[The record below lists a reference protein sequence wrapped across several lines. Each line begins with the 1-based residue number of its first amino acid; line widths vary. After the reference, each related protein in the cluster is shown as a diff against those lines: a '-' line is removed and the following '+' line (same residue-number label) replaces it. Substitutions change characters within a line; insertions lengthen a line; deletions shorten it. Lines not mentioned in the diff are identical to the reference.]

1 MSGFVTHSGRVYRE
15 SESDYLNRSLPADRR
30 LGDVRVFYKV
40 RDDVVEVVLIGTK
53 RGNRLVVA
61 GEEFEL

>member
-1 MSGFVTHSGRVYRE
+1 
-15 SESDYLNRSLPADRR
+15 LR